1 METIIALQKIVKT
14 YDTGLVKFNALD
26 GVDLSIKKGEFVVIL
41 GPSGAGKSTLLNLIG
56 GMDIPTSGS
65 ICVDGQELSKY
76 TENQLSEYRAQN
88 VGFIFQFYNI
98 LPTLT
103 VKENVALIQD
113 IAPQAQDAE
122 KVLEQVGLKAHMHQ
136 FPNQLSGGQMQRVA
150 IARALANDPDII
162 LADEPTGA
170 LDTKTSVQ
178 IMELIKKI
186 AKDKLVIMVTHN
198 PELAKNYASRII
210 EFKDGDLISDSNPVT
225 NEENE
230 KKFSIKKTSMSFLTA
245 LKLSFNNIKT
255 KKGRTFITSLASSI
269 GIIGIALILALS
281 NGFKIQIDKFERDTL
296 SQMPIVISPTV
307 MTADEEAQKEF
318 MKEHMGNGENAFTDK
333 KEIYPL
339 KSIDSITHNNNINL
353 DYVNYIEKIDDTLIG
368 GISYTRATK
377 LNILYKN
384 KIEGINNEHS
394 STCRNSWY
402 W

>member
-136 FPNQLSGGQMQRVA
+136 FPNQLSGGEQQRVS
-150 IARALANDPDII
+150 IARAIAKNPKL
-162 LADEPTGA
+162 LLCDEPTGA
-170 LDTKTSVQ
+170 LDSKTGTD
-178 IMELIKKI
+178 IL
-186 AKDKLVIMVTHN
+186 KLLKAQEETVVIVTHN
-198 PELAKNYASRII
+198 ALIADIADRVICLKNGRII
-210 EFKDGDLISDSNPVT
+210 ENVINKDPKSV
-225 NEENE
+225 
-230 KKFSIKKTSMSFLTA
+230 
-245 LKLSFNNIKT
+245 
-255 KKGRTFITSLASSI
+255 
-269 GIIGIALILALS
+269 
-281 NGFKIQIDKFERDTL
+281 
-296 SQMPIVISPTV
+296 
-307 MTADEEAQKEF
+307 DEVE
-318 MKEHMGNGENAFTDK
+318 
-333 KEIYPL
+333 
-339 KSIDSITHNNNINL
+339 
-353 DYVNYIEKIDDTLIG
+353 
-368 GISYTRATK
+368 
-377 LNILYKN
+377 
-384 KIEGINNEHS
+384 
-394 STCRNSWY
+394 W
-402 W
+402 

>member
-136 FPNQLSGGQMQRVA
+136 FPNQLSGGEQQRVS
-150 IARALANDPDII
+150 IARAIAKNPKL
-162 LADEPTGA
+162 LLCDEPTGG
-170 LDTKTSVQ
+170 LDSKTGTD
-178 IMELIKKI
+178 IL
-186 AKDKLVIMVTHN
+186 KLLKAQEETVVIVTHN
-198 PELAKNYASRII
+198 ALIADIADRVIRLKNGRII
-210 EFKDGDLISDSNPVT
+210 ENVINKDPKSV
-225 NEENE
+225 
-230 KKFSIKKTSMSFLTA
+230 
-245 LKLSFNNIKT
+245 
-255 KKGRTFITSLASSI
+255 
-269 GIIGIALILALS
+269 
-281 NGFKIQIDKFERDTL
+281 
-296 SQMPIVISPTV
+296 
-307 MTADEEAQKEF
+307 DEVE
-318 MKEHMGNGENAFTDK
+318 
-333 KEIYPL
+333 
-339 KSIDSITHNNNINL
+339 
-353 DYVNYIEKIDDTLIG
+353 
-368 GISYTRATK
+368 
-377 LNILYKN
+377 
-384 KIEGINNEHS
+384 
-394 STCRNSWY
+394 W
-402 W
+402 